1 MALLTVYILS
11 TDQKGVWNISSSK
24 QVRINERIYAKEI
37 RVIAADGSQAGIM
50 SVPTALDMAE
60 KEGLDLVEISPDAVP
75 PVCKIMDYGKY
86 KYAQARKAKENK
98 KRQTIVHLKE
108 IKMSP
113 TIDKH
118 DYDFKTKHVKE
129 FLSAGDKVMI
139 KIEFKGRQM
148 AYTQFGTKIMN
159 QLIQELEGSAV
170 VESPPRIE
178 GRRMIAI
185 LSPAPAKG

>member
-1 MALLTVYILS
+1 M
-11 TDQKGVWNISSSK
+11 WNISNIK
-24 QVRINERIYAKEI
+24 QARTNEKIYAKEI

-50 SVPTALDMAE
+50 GVRAALEMAE

-86 KYAQARKAKENK
+86 RYSQARKAKENK

-129 FLSAGDKVMI
+129 FLAAGDKVMI

-148 AYTQFGTKIMN
+148 AYTQFGTKILT
-159 QLIQELEGSAV
+159 QLIQELEGLAI
-170 VESPPRIE
+170 VESPPKME
-178 GRRMIAI
+178 GRRMITI
-185 LSPAPAKG
+185 LSPAPVKG

>member
-1 MALLTVYILS
+1 M
-11 TDQKGVWNISSSK
+11 WNISSSIK
-24 QVRINERIYAKEI
+24 QTRINEKIYAKEI
-37 RVIAADGSQAGIM
+37 RVIGADGSQAGII
-50 SVPTALDMAE
+50 SVMAALEMAE
-60 KEGLDLVEISPDAVP
+60 KEGLDLVEISPDAQP
-75 PVCKIMDYGKY
+75 PVCKIMDYGKF
-86 KYAQARKAKENK
+86 KYAQSRKVKENK

-148 AYTQFGTKIMN
+148 AYTQFGTKLMN
-159 QLIQELEGSAV
+159 QLIQELESLAI
-170 VESPPRIE
+170 VESQPKME
-178 GRRMIAI
+178 GRRMIMI
-185 LSPAPAKG
+185 LSPAPVKG